1 MPKRVLGNDPFER
14 GAAQRPVT
22 RLPSAVT
29 APAPQPPPKPPPPP
43 KRAKAELRPPRPKR
57 LPAAEPHSAPPAAQR
72 WSAPPPDASEPPRQ
86 PPAGWATTAS
96 AEVASA
102 LSVLRGAVDA
112 LRAGLGS
119 RSQGELDVYGGDE
132 KLQATLAPLAEFL
145 YTRWFRVSVE
155 GAEHVPQGGALLVAN
170 HAGAL
175 PIDGPVLN
183 EVLRR
188 SRPDLPGPRWLV
200 EDQVFYAPIL
210 GTLLNRLGAVRASP
224 ENATRLLAEGR
235 CVCVFPEGIQG
246 IGKPYRERYR
256 LKRFGRGGFVKLA
269 LRTGVPILPVAIVGG
284 EESLPLLA
292 KLPAGFLGMPYVP
305 ITPLGPIPLPAK
317 WSVRIGPPLALP
329 EQHEQPGGAPGGT
342 AALAVVES
350 LVEQTRRRIEEMLQE
365 LLRARG
371 AVYFGSRAPLLKDPP
386 GRGGLP

>member
-1 MPKRVLGNDPFER
+1 MPKRVLGNDPFEH
-14 GAAQRPVT
+14 GAARRPAT
-22 RLPSAVT
+22 PLPKGPPPAK
-29 APAPQPPPKPPPPP
+29 PAPKLEVSAPKPRP
-43 KRAKAELRPPRPKR
+43 KPPRPKR
-57 LPAAEPHSAPPAAQR
+57 QTHAPAPLPVAKEAWTPPPEFLAEPHEEATPE
-72 WSAPPPDASEPPRQ
+72 ASRS
-86 PPAGWATTAS
+86 WTTTANR
-96 AEVASA
+96 ELGTA

-119 RSQGELDVYGGDE
+119 PPSVSLDVYGGDA
-132 KLQATLAPLAEFL
+132 KLQAALAPLADFL
-145 YTRWFRVSVE
+145 YTRWFRVTVE
-155 GAEHVPQGGALLVAN
+155 GAEHIPKGGALLVAN

-188 SRPDLPGPRWLV
+188 TRPDLPGPRWLV
-200 EDQVFYAPIL
+200 EDQVFYAPLL

-235 CVCVFPEGIQG
+235 PVCVFPEGIQG

-269 LRTGVPILPVAIVGG
+269 LRTGAPILPVAIVGG

-292 KLPAGFLGMPYVP
+292 KLPAGFLGMPYLP

-317 WSVRIGPPLALP
+317 WSVRIGPPLVLP
-329 EQHEQPGGAPGGT
+329 ARETPGAPAGT
-342 AALAVVES
+342 AALEVVES
-350 LVEQTRRRIEEMLQE
+350 LVEQTRRHIEEMLQE

-371 AVYFGSRAPLLKDPP
+371 AVFS
-386 GRGGLP
+386 

>member
-14 GAAQRPVT
+14 GAAQRPV
-22 RLPSAVT
+22 
-29 APAPQPPPKPPPPP
+29 AP
-43 KRAKAELRPPRPKR
+43 KA
-57 LPAAEPHSAPPAAQR
+57 AD
-72 WSAPPPDASEPPRQ
+72 SAPPPRPTPSPHPKRAP
-86 PPAGWATTAS
+86 PPALRPPKAKAAPDRSPASSPSPGSASSPSSSGPPPSAPEASSAAATGGWATTAS
-96 AEVASA
+96 VELASA
-102 LSVLRGAVDA
+102 VSVLRGALDA

-119 RSQGELDVYGGDE
+119 PARVELDVYGGDE

-155 GAEHVPQGGALLVAN
+155 GAEHVPRGGALLVAN

-200 EDQVFYAPIL
+200 EDQVFYAPVL

-235 CVCVFPEGIQG
+235 PVCVFPEGIQG

-292 KLPAGFLGMPYVP
+292 KLPAAFLGMPYLP

-317 WSVRIGPPLALP
+317 WLVRIGPPLALP
-329 EQHEQPGGAPGGT
+329 EQREPQAGAPA

-350 LVEQTRRRIEEMLQE
+350 LVEQTRHRIEEMLQE

-371 AVYFGSRAPLLKDPP
+371 TIYFG
-386 GRGGLP
+386 

>member
-14 GAAQRPVT
+14 GAAQRPVAPKAAAT
-22 RLPSAVT
+22 
-29 APAPQPPPKPPPPP
+29 PAPPSRPK
-43 KRAKAELRPPRPKR
+43 ASPRPKR
-57 LPAAEPHSAPPAAQR
+57 TPTPRPPPAKAPPASRPMSSASAAPASSASFSGPTP
-72 WSAPPPDASEPPRQ
+72 SAPEASS
-86 PPAGWATTAS
+86 AVATSGWATMAGV
-96 AEVASA
+96 ELASA
-102 LSVLRGAVDA
+102 LSVLRGAVKA

-119 RSQGELDVYGGDE
+119 SAQVELDVYGGDE
-132 KLQATLAPLAEFL
+132 KLQATLAPLTEFL

-155 GAEHVPQGGALLVAN
+155 GAEHVPKGGALLVAN

-200 EDQVFYAPIL
+200 EDQVFYAPVL

-235 CVCVFPEGIQG
+235 PVCVFPEGIQG

-292 KLPAGFLGMPYVP
+292 KLPAAFLGMPYLP

-329 EQHEQPGGAPGGT
+329 EQRE
-342 AALAVVES
+342 LAVVES
-350 LVEQTRRRIEEMLQE
+350 LVEQTRHRIEEMLQE

-371 AVYFGSRAPLLKDPP
+371 TIYFG
-386 GRGGLP
+386 

>member
-14 GAAQRPVT
+14 GAAQRPAPPV
-22 RLPSAVT
+22 PKT
-29 APAPQPPPKPPPPP
+29 AAPPPVHSRAKAPPPP
-43 KRAKAELRPPRPKR
+43 KRAPTARRPTRPKDV
-57 LPAAEPHSAPPAAQR
+57 PGQQVPATATATPSSAAAAAAEPTVQAA
-72 WSAPPPDASEPPRQ
+72 SP
-86 PPAGWATTAS
+86 GWVTTAS
-96 AEVASA
+96 VELAGA
-102 LSVLRGAVDA
+102 LSVLRAAAEA

-119 RSQGELDVYGGDE
+119 SANVELDVYGGNE
-132 KLQATLAPLAEFL
+132 KLQAALTPLADFL

-155 GAEHVPQGGALLVAN
+155 GAEHVPRGGALLVAN

-200 EDQVFYAPIL
+200 EDQVFYAPLL

-235 CVCVFPEGIQG
+235 PVCVFPEGIQG

-256 LKRFGRGGFVKLA
+256 LKRFGRGGFVRLA

-292 KLPAGFLGMPYVP
+292 KLPAGFLGMPYLPV
-305 ITPLGPIPLPAK
+305 TPLGPIPLPAK
-317 WSVRIGPPLALP
+317 WLVRIGSPLALP
-329 EQHEQPGGAPGGT
+329 KQREQAGGAPGGT
-342 AALAVVES
+342 AALEVVES

-371 AVYFGSRAPLLKDPP
+371 TAVFFGS
-386 GRGGLP
+386 

>member
-14 GAAQRPVT
+14 GAAQRAAAPVPKAKPPT
-22 RLPSAVT
+22 P
-29 APAPQPPPKPPPPP
+29 PAPQKPPAP
-43 KRAKAELRPPRPKR
+43 ALRRLQPPRTRR
-57 LPAAEPHSAPPAAQR
+57 LPPVAPAAAAVQ
-72 WSAPPPDASEPPRQ
+72 APGKTPAASPPQEARETSQ
-86 PPAGWATTAS
+86 GWATA
-96 AEVASA
+96 ANRELNAA
-102 LSVLRGAVDA
+102 LVVLRGAAEAV
-112 LRAGLGS
+112 RAGLGS
-119 RSQGELDVYGGDE
+119 PSTVELDVYGGDA
-132 KLQATLAPLAEFL
+132 KLQAALAPLAEFL

-155 GAEHVPQGGALLVAN
+155 GAEHIPAGGALLVAN

-188 SRPDLPGPRWLV
+188 TRPDLPGPRWLV
-200 EDQVFYAPIL
+200 EDQVFYAPLL

-235 CVCVFPEGIQG
+235 PVCVCPEGIQG
-246 IGKPYRERYR
+246 IGKPFRERYR

-269 LRTGVPILPVAIVGG
+269 LRTGAPILPVAIVGA

-292 KLPAGFLGMPYVP
+292 KLPAGFLGMPYLP
-305 ITPLGPIPLPAK
+305 LTPLGPIPLPAK

-329 EQHEQPGGAPGGT
+329 AREPAGAPAGT
-342 AALAVVES
+342 EALAVVES
-350 LVEQTRRRIEEMLQE
+350 LVEQTRRHIEEMLQE

-371 AVYFGSRAPLLKDPP
+371 AVFS
-386 GRGGLP
+386 

>member
-14 GAAQRPVT
+14 GAAQRPE
-22 RLPSAVT
+22 
-29 APAPQPPPKPPPPP
+29 APAAKPAAPPPKPAPVPKAPLPAKRAAAKPSPRAPKPALPEEVARAPSPLEALPAPVPPP
-43 KRAKAELRPPRPKR
+43 
-57 LPAAEPHSAPPAAQR
+57 AEPRAPG
-72 WSAPPPDASEPPRQ
+72 
-86 PPAGWATTAS
+86 GWGGANV
-96 AEVASA
+96 ELASA
-102 LSVLRGAVDA
+102 LSVLRATAEA

-119 RSQGELDVYGGDE
+119 SPSVELDVYGGDE
-132 KLQATLAPLAEFL
+132 KLQAALGPLADFL

-155 GAEHVPQGGALLVAN
+155 GAEHVPRGGALLVAN

-200 EDQVFYAPIL
+200 EDQVFYAPLL

-224 ENATRLLAEGR
+224 ENAARLLAEGR
-235 CVCVFPEGIQG
+235 PVSVFPEGIQG
-246 IGKPYRERYR
+246 IGKPFRERYR

-292 KLPAGFLGMPYVP
+292 KLPASFLGMPYLP
-305 ITPLGPIPLPAK
+305 LTPLGPIPLPAR
-317 WSVRIGPPLALP
+317 WYVRIGPPIPLP
-329 EQHEQPGGAPGGT
+329 EPAVGVPDGT

-350 LVEQTRRRIEEMLQE
+350 LVERTRRHIEEMLQE

-371 AVYFGSRAPLLKDPP
+371 SAIFFGD
-386 GRGGLP
+386 

>member
-14 GAAQRPVT
+14 GAAQR
-22 RLPSAVT
+22 AVT
-29 APAPQPPPKPPPPP
+29 PAAKAGAPPPPP
-43 KRAKAELRPPRPKR
+43 KRVRPAGPPSPAPAFREGRPP
-57 LPAAEPHSAPPAAQR
+57 PPATP
-72 WSAPPPDASEPPRQ
+72 APGLQ
-86 PPAGWATTAS
+86 PPAEGWAATAGV
-96 AEVASA
+96 ELGHA
-102 LSVLRGAVDA
+102 LSVLRGAVEA

-119 RSQGELDVYGGDE
+119 AAQAQLDVYGGDE
-132 KLQATLAPLAEFL
+132 TLQARLAPLAEFL

-155 GAEHVPQGGALLVAN
+155 GAEHVPRGGALLVAN

-175 PIDGPVLN
+175 PIDGQVLN
-183 EVLRR
+183 EVLRS
-188 SRPDLPGPRWLV
+188 SRPELPGPRWLV

-235 CVCVFPEGIQG
+235 PVCVFPEGIQG

-256 LKRFGRGGFVKLA
+256 LKRFGRGGFVRLA
-269 LRTGVPILPVAIVGG
+269 LKTGVPILPVAIVGG

-292 KLPAGFLGMPYVP
+292 KLPAAFLGMPYLP

-317 WSVRIGPPLALP
+317 WLVRIGAPLALP
-329 EQHEQPGGAPGGT
+329 EQHEQPGEAPAGT

-350 LVEQTRRRIEEMLQE
+350 LVEQTRHRIEEMLRE
-365 LLRARG
+365 LLRARCG
-371 AVYFGSRAPLLKDPP
+371 AYFG
-386 GRGGLP
+386 

>member
-14 GAAQRPVT
+14 GAAQRPAPAAKPQAAEAAAAHPPAKPLAGPRPPKPKRPAPA
-22 RLPSAVT
+22 RLPPPPLQPST
-29 APAPQPPPKPPPPP
+29 EAPAPAP
-43 KRAKAELRPPRPKR
+43 L
-57 LPAAEPHSAPPAAQR
+57 SAPGPRGWTEAAG
-72 WSAPPPDASEPPRQ
+72 EELT
-86 PPAGWATTAS
+86 G
-96 AEVASA
+96 A
-102 LSVLRGAVDA
+102 LAVLRGAAEAV
-112 LRAGLGS
+112 RAGLGS
-119 RSQGELDVYGGDE
+119 PANVRLDVYGGDP
-132 KLQATLAPLAEFL
+132 KLQAALAPLAEFL

-155 GAEHVPQGGALLVAN
+155 GAEHIPKGGALLVAN

-188 SRPDLPGPRWLV
+188 TRPDLPGARWLV
-200 EDQVFYAPIL
+200 EDQVFYAPVL

-235 CVCVFPEGIQG
+235 AVCVFPEGLQG
-246 IGKPYRERYR
+246 IGKPFRERYR

-269 LRTGVPILPVAIVGG
+269 LRTGAPILPVAVVGG

-292 KLPAGFLGMPYVP
+292 KLPAGFLGMPYLPV
-305 ITPLGPIPLPAK
+305 TPLGLIPLPAK
-317 WSVRIGPPLALP
+317 WSIRIGAPLPLP
-329 EQHEQPGGAPGGT
+329 KPSAEGPSGT
-342 AALAVVES
+342 ATLAVVEA

-371 AVYFGSRAPLLKDPP
+371 TVFSG
-386 GRGGLP
+386 